1 MARERNMLMGV
12 LAVAAGKIAPAKL
25 TEWSQADGDLGERL
39 VASGILTVEERDTF
53 DGMIAEAL
61 QTLDQGGAKTL
72 QSFDPETDADATVVT
87 PGGPA
92 DTRDTAA
99 TVVTDTNFRTGAGGW
114 RTEASASVVPAVGE
128 HPGRYEE
135 LRVFGAGG
143 MGQILLVHDTHLGRD
158 VALKTLLPDKFG
170 IATRGGA
177 PTAQL
182 LTVPIIAR
190 FLQEAR
196 ITGQLEHPSIVPVY
210 ELGYRADG
218 TLYYT
223 MKFVRGRTLA
233 DALEEAK
240 TLADRLALLNH
251 FLDICFAIAYAH
263 SRGVI
268 HRDIKPLNIMIGE
281 FGETVMLDWGIAK
294 LRGQEDI
301 HAKGLSEGVRALRLG
316 DAEATAKTMHG
327 QTIGSPFYMPPEQA
341 AGHTNE
347 IDERSDVYSLG
358 SVLYH
363 ILAGT
368 PPYWGNTA
376 RQFLEKVAEFPPKP
390 VRELCPEAPPELVA
404 VCERAMARESAGR
417 YQNAK
422 ELAGEIQRF
431 IAGGLVGAYQYS
443 FGDLLKRFVKRHA
456 KMIATI
462 AAALVALFAVGVYS
476 YIRVTQ
482 ERDFA
487 LAQEK
492 IAQEQRAIAVEQE
505 RIAVSERDRAENELY
520 FANVALAQRAIE
532 EQRMGQ
538 ARELL
543 AAAPAPYR
551 AWEWGH
557 LQALANADAMTLKAG
572 GRHAHFLPGGTHL
585 LTGSA
590 AGTVA
595 VHDLRTGETART
607 LADRAGFSYALAAGG
622 GLAALYGE
630 DGLAVV
636 DAATG
641 AEKFRHRDEA
651 AFQGQ
656 RHVALS
662 PDGVHVA
669 ALNAD
674 RAARVWRVD
683 GGEELLKVPVR
694 QAQGFSLTFAPAA
707 PLLLITQSEFG
718 DNGWVRSFTV
728 YRLPDGGVAGRGEL
742 RDPLSA
748 HAAAFSP
755 DGGLLALGTD
765 RGLQLWDVPG
775 WRMLQEYPASFQ
787 HPGTIAF
794 NADGSRLAAG
804 TLDGHV
810 LLVDTATRDAERVDS
825 AHQDTVRA
833 VAFAHGGRLLVTGS
847 FDRTAK
853 LWSVPGLLPQD
864 TLRGH
869 DRSLMGLA
877 CAPDAPLLATAGFDG
892 VTKLWRL
899 DQDFAYA
906 RPGLVALNLGH
917 GRAAGA
923 MGNDAAVWD
932 TRTGERLHTLAGHT
946 NRILALA
953 LSPNGARVATAAHE
967 DGADRVRLWDAAS
980 GAQTGAAALGTNT
993 TALAF
998 LDGDRVLAARAG
1010 RAVRLHDAATG
1021 EALRSIEGVEA
1032 FGVAEDGSHF
1042 AVAVADP
1049 ETRGRLIV
1057 SIHTAD
1063 AEDAVA
1069 AFPVETVNSV
1079 ALHFAPG
1086 AARLYAGVEVRD
1098 AQDRSAGRIH
1108 VWDLA
1113 AGAEG
1118 TPLDG
1123 HKAQVTAVVESP
1135 DGRLLASGD
1144 RLNGITIWDRAAGA
1158 PLRALEGHA
1167 SAINALAFSPD
1178 GARLAS
1184 ASQDLTFRLWET
1196 DTGRDVLTLQ
1206 NAAAQARGQQVAPGR
1221 VAFSPDAA
1229 RLVTLTE
1236 PEALPPVL
1244 LPAFPWDG
1252 PLAAE
1257 GVADTLED
1265 RIEAHKRAAAG
1276 LAALLPGS

>member
-1 MARERNMLMGV
+1 MLMGV
-12 LAVAAGKIAPAKL
+12 LAVAAGKVAPAQL
-25 TEWSQADGDLGERL
+25 AEWSQVDEDLGEKL
-39 VASGILTVEERDTF
+39 VASGILTAEERDTF
-53 DGMIAEAL
+53 DGMIAGAL
-61 QTLDQGGAKTL
+61 QTLDQGGAKTI
-72 QSFDPETDADATVVT
+72 QSFNPETGAAATVLSPGT
-87 PGGPA
+87 PS
-92 DTRDTAA
+92 DTAA
-99 TVVTDTNFRTGAGGW
+99 TVVTDEAFRTGAGGW
-114 RTEASASVVPAVGE
+114 RTESTEAVVPAVGE

-135 LRVFGAGG
+135 LRVFGSGG
-143 MGQILLVHDTHLGRD
+143 MGQILLVHDGHLGRD

-170 IATRGGA
+170 IHTRAGA

-218 TLYYT
+218 SLYYT
-223 MKFVRGRTLA
+223 MKLVRGRTLS

-240 TLADRLALLNH
+240 TLADRLALLNA

-301 HAKGLSEGVRALRLG
+301 HEKGLREGVRTLRLG
-316 DAEATAKTMHG
+316 DAEATVKTMYG

-341 AGHTNE
+341 DGRTDE

-363 ILAGT
+363 ILVGT
-368 PPYWGNTA
+368 PPYWGNNA
-376 RQFLEKVAEFPPKP
+376 RQFLEKVSQFPPKP
-390 VRELCPEAPPELVA
+390 IRELCPEAPPELVA
-404 VCERAMARESAGR
+404 VCERAMARDPAAR

-422 ELAGEIQRF
+422 DLAEEIQRF

-443 FGDLLKRFVKRHA
+443 FGDLLKRFVKKHA

-462 AAALVALFAVGVYS
+462 AAAVVALIAVGVYS

-487 LAQEK
+487 LEQER

-505 RIAVSERDRAENELY
+505 KIAVTERDRAENELY

-543 AAAPAPYR
+543 AAAPGAYR

-590 AGTVA
+590 AGGVA
-595 VHDLRTGETART
+595 VHDLRSGEVTRT
-607 LADRAGFSYALAAGG
+607 LAERAGFSYALAAGG
-622 GLAALYGE
+622 GLAAIYAE
-630 DGLAVV
+630 DGLSVV
-636 DAATG
+636 DPMSGEAR
-641 AEKFRHRDEA
+641 FRHVDEA
-651 AFQGQ
+651 AHTGQ

-662 PDGVHVA
+662 ADGAYVA

-674 RAARVWRVD
+674 RAARVWRVAD
-683 GGEELLKVPVR
+683 GAELLKVPVR

-707 PLLLITQSEFG
+707 PVLLLTQSEFG
-718 DNGWVRSFTV
+718 DEGWVRTFTAH
-728 YRLPDGGVAGRGEL
+728 RLPDGGVLGRGEL

-755 DGGLLALGTD
+755 DATRLALGTD
-765 RGLQLWDVPG
+765 RGLQLWDTTA
-775 WRMLQEYPASFQ
+775 WQLLEEYPAAFQ

-794 NADGSRLAAG
+794 SPDGARLAAG

-810 LLVDTATRDAERVDS
+810 LLIDVASRKAERVDS

-833 VAFAHGGRLLVTGS
+833 VAFTPDGGLLITGS

-853 LWSVPGLLPQD
+853 LWSAPGLLLQD

-869 DRSLMGLA
+869 DRSLMALA
-877 CAPDAPLLATAGFDG
+877 CNAEAPLLATAGFDG

-899 DQDFAYA
+899 DQDFAHA
-906 RPGLVALNLGH
+906 RPGLVALNLAQ

-923 MGNDAAVWD
+923 LGNEAALWD
-932 TRTGERLHTLAGHT
+932 TRSGARLHTLRGHG

-953 LSPNGARVATAAHE
+953 MAPTGARVATAAHE
-967 DGADRVRLWDAAS
+967 DGTDTVRLWDAAT
-980 GAQTGAAALGTNT
+980 GAQTGTVALGTNT

-998 LDGDRVLAARAG
+998 LDGDRVLLSRAG
-1010 RAVRLHDAATG
+1010 TTLRLHEADTG
-1021 EALRSIEGVEA
+1021 ASLHTLEGVEA
-1032 FGVAEDGSHF
+1032 FGVAENGAYYA
-1042 AVAVADP
+1042 AVTADP
-1049 ETRGRLIV
+1049 ERAGAKRV
-1057 SIHTAD
+1057 AVYRPGETAP
-1063 AEDAVA
+1063 A
-1069 AFPVETVNSV
+1069 AGFPVETVNSV
-1079 ALHFAPG
+1079 ALYFSPD

-1098 AQDRSAGRIH
+1098 AEGKSAGRVH

-1113 AGAEG
+1113 AGAAG
-1118 TPLDG
+1118 PVLDG
-1123 HKAQVTAVVESP
+1123 HKAQVTAFAESA
-1135 DGRLLASGD
+1135 DGAWLATGD
-1144 RLNGITIWDRAAGA
+1144 RLNGITVWNRATGA
-1158 PLRALEGHA
+1158 AERSLEGHA

-1178 GARLAS
+1178 GTRLAS
-1184 ASQDLTFRLWET
+1184 ASLDLTFRLWET
-1196 DTGRDVLTLQ
+1196 ATGRDVLTLQ
-1206 NAAAQARGQQVAPGR
+1206 NAAAQARGQVVAPGR
-1221 VAFSPDAA
+1221 VAFSPDAL

-1244 LPAFPWDG
+1244 LPAFPWD
-1252 PLAAE
+1252 AAALGGSDGE
-1257 GVADTLED
+1257 LEAGLE
-1265 RIEAHKRAAAG
+1265 RYKREAAG
-1276 LAALLPGS
+1276 LAALLPSP